1 MSEAGEGFLS
11 RWSRLKRGSGDEPQ
25 AADGGAPTNR
35 AAPGVPAATAA
46 SPGAAEPQAVAKVH
60 AVPGRTQ
67 RADEAH
73 PVASDSPAPPVL
85 PPIDSLTP
93 ASDFKPFMQ
102 AGIDA
107 TTRNAALKRL
117 FADPQFNVM
126 DGLDVYIDDYSRFEP
141 VTPDV
146 LAKLEHARYLFD
158 PPQTRV
164 NAQGHVEDV
173 VDEEPAAADAVV
185 ADAGA
190 GSVPDAG
197 TAPAGV
203 PDPQLPVAPE
213 RPDVP
218 QALSALR
225 REPDTATPPPGR
237 SARDE
242 PPPTPAPPA

>member
-1 MSEAGEGFLS
+1 MSVEDARDAQQGFLR
-11 RWSRLKRGSGDEPQ
+11 RWSQRKL
-25 AADGGAPTNR
+25 AAAREGPAEAPVS
-35 AAPGVPAATAA
+35 AAPAVPAPAPPAAATPAATDLPPATPAA
-46 SPGAAEPQAVAKVH
+46 AQEP
-60 AVPGRTQ
+60 PLP
-67 RADEAH
+67 D
-73 PVASDSPAPPVL
+73 VAS
-85 PPIDSLTP
+85 LTFD
-93 ASDFKPFMQ
+93 SDF
-102 AGIDA
+102 AGFLAPRVDEG
-107 TTRNAALKRL
+107 TRRAALRKL
-117 FADPQFNVM
+117 FSDPRFNVM

-218 QALSALR
+218 QDLSALR